1 MSLVLSPD
9 LSRSPCASL
18 PLSPDAC
25 NSLSLSLSGRS
36 PAGTSGPGEPGH
48 ALAGRCP
55 GHHESS
61 RLLGL
66 GRGRPQSE
74 RFRVWPQS
82 ERFRVSD
89 RPGRPGRGVYTVT
102 NRPSPAA
109 IRSPEAKLAPGTER
123 ACDAAGRPR
132 LPRRRPC
139 RAGPAAGPELSQV
152 GRLDGGS
159 PSQGVDARSRG
170 PGSLDSDWAA
180 AIFKLPPSS
189 GRHRDGPGRGD
200 S

>member
-1 MSLVLSPD
+1 MQLSLF
-9 LSRSPCASL
+9 
-18 PLSPDAC
+18 
-25 NSLSLSLSGRS
+25 LSLSGRS
-36 PAGTSGPGEPGH
+36 PAGTSGPGEP
-48 ALAGRCP
+48 GRCP

-123 ACDAAGRPR
+123 ACDAAGRPW
-132 LPRRRPC
+132 LRRRGGL
-139 RAGPAAGPELSQV
+139 AGPARPQ
-152 GRLDGGS
+152 
-159 PSQGVDARSRG
+159 ARSSVKLADSTAGLRVRESTPGVAARG
-170 PGSLDSDWAA
+170 VLTRTGPRRSSSCRRAVAAMPVAARPGPRRFVTRAPAQVRSF
-180 AIFKLPPSS
+180 INMIRFK
-189 GRHRDGPGRGD
+189 
-200 S
+200 